1 MEPTMTK
8 HLDRELDS
16 LRSDLI
22 SQFGLV
28 EQMIL
33 TAVRALAERRTD
45 LSDEVIGQDVII
57 DANDIKFEEECLKLL
72 ALHQPVATN
81 MRWLF
86 TVVKVNNELERMA
99 DLACNIAERAK
110 SIEQYPLFPVPEEL
124 DEMAA
129 GATRMVKSALDS
141 FIEGDVEKSRA
152 VIAADDNVDYKNRLV
167 IEILHELMRDN
178 PDYIAPAVH
187 CFSASRHL
195 ERIADLAVNISEEV
209 IYLVL
214 GDIVRH
220 QHGESEILRTNPA

>member
-1 MEPTMTK
+1 MTK

-33 TAVRALAERRTD
+33 NAVRALAERRAD
-45 LSDEVIGQDVII
+45 LADEVISQDAII

-72 ALHQPVATN
+72 ALHQPVATS

-110 SIEQYPLFPVPEEL
+110 SIQEYPLFPVPEEL

-129 GATRMVKSALDS
+129 GATSMVKNALDS
-141 FIEGDVEKSRA
+141 FIEGDVTKSRA
-152 VIAADDNVDYKNRLV
+152 VIATDDQVDRKNRLV
-167 IEILHELMRDN
+167 IELLHEMMREN
-178 PDYIAPAVH
+178 SDYIAPAVH

-220 QHGESEILRTNPA
+220 QHGETGVHNNENADNR

>member
-1 MEPTMTK
+1 MTK
-8 HLDRELDS
+8 HLDRELDT

-28 EQMIL
+28 EHMIL
-33 TAVRALAERRTD
+33 TAVRALAERRGD
-45 LSDEVIGQDVII
+45 LSQEVIDQDAIV

-72 ALHQPVATN
+72 ALHQPVASS

-110 SIEQYPLFPVPEEL
+110 SIEQYPLFSVPEEL
-124 DEMAA
+124 DAMAA
-129 GATRMVKSALDS
+129 GATQMVKKALDS
-141 FIEGDVEKSRA
+141 FIEGDVEKSRE
-152 VIAADDNVDYKNRLV
+152 VIAADDKVDRTNRLV
-167 IEILHELMRDN
+167 IDLLHDVMREN

-220 QHGESEILRTNPA
+220 QHGETGTDNGV

>member
-1 MEPTMTK
+1 MTK

-16 LRSDLI
+16 LRRDLI

-33 TAVRALAERRTD
+33 TAVRALAERRAE
-45 LSDEVIGQDVII
+45 LADEVISQDTII

-72 ALHQPVATN
+72 ALHQPVAKS

-99 DLACNIAERAK
+99 DLSCNIAERAK
-110 SIEQYPLFPVPEEL
+110 SLQQYPLFPVPDEL
-124 DEMAA
+124 DDMAA
-129 GATRMVKSALDS
+129 GATRMVKNALDS
-141 FIEGDVEKSRA
+141 FIEDDVAKARA
-152 VIAADDNVDYKNRLV
+152 VIAADDEIDRKNRIV
-167 IEILHELMRDN
+167 IELLHEMMRDN
-178 PDYIAPAVH
+178 PDYITPAVH

-220 QHGESEILRTNPA
+220 QHGETQYNSNENPDNG

>member
-1 MEPTMTK
+1 MTK

-16 LRSDLI
+16 IRSDLI
-22 SQFGLV
+22 AQFGLV

-33 TAVRALAERRTD
+33 TAVRALAERRAD
-45 LSDEVIGQDVII
+45 LANEVIDQDAII

-72 ALHQPVATN
+72 ALHQPVASN

-110 SIEQYPLFPVPEEL
+110 SIKQYPLFPVPEEL

-129 GATRMVKSALDS
+129 GATRMVKNALDS

-152 VIAADDNVDYKNRLV
+152 VIAADDQVDRTNRIV
-167 IEILHELMRDN
+167 IDLLHELMRDN
-178 PDYIAPAVH
+178 SDYIAPAVH

-209 IYLVL
+209 IYLVT

-220 QHGESEILRTNPA
+220 QHGESENHSTENS

>member
-1 MEPTMTK
+1 MTK

-28 EQMIL
+28 EHMIL
-33 TAVRALAERRTD
+33 SAVRSLAERRSD
-45 LSDEVIGQDVII
+45 LADDVISQDSII
-57 DANDIKFEEECLKLL
+57 DSNDIKFEEECLKLL
-72 ALHQPVATN
+72 ALHQPVATS

-110 SIEQYPLFPVPEEL
+110 SIQQYPLFPVPEEL

-129 GATRMVKSALDS
+129 GATRMVKTALDS
-141 FIEGDVEKSRA
+141 FIEGDVDKSRA
-152 VIAADDNVDYKNRLV
+152 VIAADDDVDEKNKIL
-167 IEILHELMRDN
+167 IDLLHEMMREN
-178 PDYIAPAVH
+178 SDYIAPAVH

-209 IYLVL
+209 IYLVQ

-220 QHGESEILRTNPA
+220 QHGEVRPNLSK

>member
-1 MEPTMTK
+1 MTK

-33 TAVRALAERRTD
+33 SAVRSLAERRSD
-45 LSDEVIGQDVII
+45 LADEVIEQDAII

-72 ALHQPVATN
+72 ALHQPVATS

-110 SIEQYPLFPVPEEL
+110 SIQQYPLFPVPEEL

-129 GATRMVKSALDS
+129 GATRMVKNALDS
-141 FIEGDVEKSRA
+141 FIEGDVDKSRA
-152 VIAADDNVDYKNRLV
+152 VIAADDEVDHKNQIL
-167 IEILHELMRDN
+167 IELLHEMMREN
-178 PDYIAPAVH
+178 SDYIAPAVH

-220 QHGESEILRTNPA
+220 QHGEFDSHVSD

>member
-1 MEPTMTK
+1 MTK

-16 LRSDLI
+16 LRGDLI

-28 EQMIL
+28 EHMIL
-33 TAVRALAERRTD
+33 AAVRSLAERRSD
-45 LSDEVIGQDVII
+45 LADEVISQDSII
-57 DANDIKFEEECLKLL
+57 DSNDIKFEEECLKLL
-72 ALHQPVATN
+72 ALHQPVASS

-110 SIEQYPLFPVPEEL
+110 SIQQYPLFPVPEEL
-124 DEMAA
+124 DDMAA
-129 GATRMVKSALDS
+129 GATRMVKTALDS
-141 FIEGDVEKSRA
+141 FIEGDVDKSRA
-152 VIAADDNVDYKNRLV
+152 VIAADDDVDEKNKIL
-167 IEILHELMRDN
+167 IDLLHEMMREN
-178 PDYIAPAVH
+178 SDYIAPAVH

-209 IYLVL
+209 IYLVQ

-220 QHGESEILRTNPA
+220 QHGEVRPNISK

>member
-1 MEPTMTK
+1 MTK
-8 HLDRELDS
+8 HLDRALDS

-33 TAVRALAERRTD
+33 NAVRALAERRAD
-45 LSDEVIGQDVII
+45 LADEVISQDAII

-72 ALHQPVATN
+72 ALHQPVATS

-110 SIEQYPLFPVPEEL
+110 SIQEYPLFPVPEEL

-129 GATRMVKSALDS
+129 GATSMVKNALDS
-141 FIEGDVEKSRA
+141 FIEGDVTKSRA
-152 VIAADDNVDYKNRLV
+152 VIATDDQVDRKNRLV
-167 IEILHELMRDN
+167 IELLHEMMREN
-178 PDYIAPAVH
+178 SDYIAPAVH

-220 QHGESEILRTNPA
+220 QHGETEVHNNENADNR

>member
-1 MEPTMTK
+1 MTK
-8 HLDRELDS
+8 HLDRELNA
-16 LRSDLI
+16 LRIDLI
-22 SQFGLV
+22 SQFALV

-33 TAVRALAERRTD
+33 TAVRALAQRRAD
-45 LSDEVIGQDVII
+45 LADEVIDQDATV
-57 DANDIKFEEECLKLL
+57 DANDIRFEEECLKLL
-72 ALHQPVATN
+72 ALHQPVASS

-110 SIEQYPLFPVPEEL
+110 SVKQYPWFPVPEEL

-129 GATRMVKSALDS
+129 ASTQMVKRALDS
-141 FIEGDVEKSRA
+141 FIEGNVEKARE
-152 VIAADDNVDYKNRLV
+152 VIAADDQVDCKNRIV
-167 IEILHELMRDN
+167 IELLHELMREN
-178 PDYIAPAVH
+178 PEYIAPAVH

-209 IYLVL
+209 IYLVE

-220 QHGESEILRTNPA
+220 QHGEPDPAGGSESPD

>member
-1 MEPTMTK
+1 MSK
-8 HLDRELDS
+8 HLDRELDA

-33 TAVRALAERRTD
+33 TAVRALTERRGELCD
-45 LSDEVIGQDVII
+45 DVISQ
-57 DANDIKFEEECLKLL
+57 DAQVDTNDIKFEEECLKLL
-72 ALHQPVATN
+72 ALHQPVASN

-110 SIEQYPLFPVPEEL
+110 SIEKHPGFPVPKEL
-124 DEMAA
+124 NEMAA
-129 GATRMVKSALDS
+129 GATQMVKQALDS
-141 FIEGDVEKSRA
+141 FIEGDEDKARA
-152 VIAADDNVDYKNRLV
+152 VISSDDEVDRQNRIV
-167 IEILHELMRDN
+167 IEILHEKMREDPEN
-178 PDYIAPAVH
+178 ISPAVH

-220 QHGESEILRTNPA
+220 QHGETITKNN

>member
-1 MEPTMTK
+1 MEPAMTK

-124 DEMAA
+124 EEMAA

-152 VIAADDNVDYKNRLV
+152 VIAADENVDYKNRLV

>member
-1 MEPTMTK
+1 MTK

-16 LRSDLI
+16 LRGDLI

-28 EQMIL
+28 EHMIL
-33 TAVRALAERRTD
+33 AAVRSLAERRSD
-45 LSDEVIGQDVII
+45 LADEVISQDSII
-57 DANDIKFEEECLKLL
+57 DSNDIKFEEECLKLL
-72 ALHQPVATN
+72 ALHQPVATS

-110 SIEQYPLFPVPEEL
+110 SIKQYPLFPVPEEL
-124 DEMAA
+124 DDMAA
-129 GATRMVKSALDS
+129 GATRMVKTALDS
-141 FIEGDVEKSRA
+141 FIEGDVDKSRA
-152 VIAADDNVDYKNRLV
+152 VIAADDDVDEKNKIL
-167 IEILHELMRDN
+167 IDLLHEMMREN
-178 PDYIAPAVH
+178 SDYIAPAVH

-209 IYLVL
+209 IYLVQ

-220 QHGESEILRTNPA
+220 QHGEVRPNISK

>member
-1 MEPTMTK
+1 MSK

-33 TAVRALAERRTD
+33 SAVRSLAERRSD
-45 LSDEVIGQDVII
+45 LADEVIEQDAVI

-72 ALHQPVATN
+72 ALHQPVATS

-110 SIEQYPLFPVPEEL
+110 SIQQYPLFPVPEEL

-129 GATRMVKSALDS
+129 GATRMVKNALDS
-141 FIEGDVEKSRA
+141 FIEGDVDKSRA
-152 VIAADDNVDYKNRLV
+152 VIAADDEVDQKNQIL
-167 IEILHELMRDN
+167 IELLHEMMRDN
-178 PDYIAPAVH
+178 SDYIAPAVH

-220 QHGESEILRTNPA
+220 QHGEVDSHVSE

>member
-1 MEPTMTK
+1 MTK

-16 LRSDLI
+16 LRADLI

-28 EQMIL
+28 EHMIL
-33 TAVRALAERRTD
+33 AAVRSLAERRSD
-45 LSDEVIGQDVII
+45 LADEVISQDSII
-57 DANDIKFEEECLKLL
+57 DSNDIKFEEECLKLL
-72 ALHQPVATN
+72 ALHQPVATS

-110 SIEQYPLFPVPEEL
+110 SIQQYPLFPVPEEL
-124 DEMAA
+124 DDMAA
-129 GATRMVKSALDS
+129 GATRMVKTALDS
-141 FIEGDVEKSRA
+141 FIEGDVDKSRA
-152 VIAADDNVDYKNRLV
+152 VITADDEVDEKNKIL
-167 IEILHELMRDN
+167 IDLLHEMMRKN
-178 PDYIAPAVH
+178 SDYIAPAVH

-209 IYLVL
+209 IYLVQ

-220 QHGESEILRTNPA
+220 QHGEVRPNISK

>member
-1 MEPTMTK
+1 MTK

-33 TAVRALAERRTD
+33 NAVRALAERRAD
-45 LSDEVIGQDVII
+45 LADEVISQDAII

-72 ALHQPVATN
+72 ALHQPVATS

-110 SIEQYPLFPVPEEL
+110 SIQEYPLFPVPEEL

-129 GATRMVKSALDS
+129 GATSMVKNALDS
-141 FIEGDVEKSRA
+141 FIEGDVTKSRA
-152 VIAADDNVDYKNRLV
+152 VIATDDQVDRKNRLV
-167 IEILHELMRDN
+167 IELLHEMMREN
-178 PDYIAPAVH
+178 SDYIAPAVH

-220 QHGESEILRTNPA
+220 QHGETEVHNNENADNR

>member
-1 MEPTMTK
+1 MTK

-22 SQFGLV
+22 FQFGLV

-33 TAVRALAERRTD
+33 SAVRSLAERRSD
-45 LSDEVIGQDVII
+45 LADEVIEQDAII

-72 ALHQPVATN
+72 ALHQPVATS

-110 SIEQYPLFPVPEEL
+110 SIQQYPLFPVPEEL

-129 GATRMVKSALDS
+129 GATRMVKNALDS
-141 FIEGDVEKSRA
+141 FIEGDVDKSRA
-152 VIAADDNVDYKNRLV
+152 VIAADDEVDQKNQIL
-167 IEILHELMRDN
+167 IELLHEMMREN
-178 PDYIAPAVH
+178 SDYIAPAVH

-220 QHGESEILRTNPA
+220 QHGEFDSHASE

>member
-1 MEPTMTK
+1 MTK

-16 LRSDLI
+16 LRADLI

-45 LSDEVIGQDVII
+45 LADEVIIQDSII

-72 ALHQPVATN
+72 ALHQPVATS

-110 SIEQYPLFPVPEEL
+110 SIKQYPLFPVPDEL
-124 DEMAA
+124 DDMAA
-129 GATRMVKSALDS
+129 GATHMVKKALDA
-141 FIEGDVEKSRA
+141 FIEGDVEKARA
-152 VIAADDNVDYKNRLV
+152 VITADDQVDRKNRLV
-167 IEILHELMRDN
+167 IDLLHDVMREN
-178 PDYIAPAVH
+178 SDYIAPAVH

-220 QHGESEILRTNPA
+220 QHGETETP

>member
-1 MEPTMTK
+1 MTK

-220 QHGESEILRTNPA
+220 QHGQSEILRINPA

>member
-1 MEPTMTK
+1 MTK

-33 TAVRALAERRTD
+33 TAVRALGERRTD
-45 LSDEVIGQDVII
+45 LADEVIGQDVII

-167 IEILHELMRDN
+167 IEILHDLMRDN

>member
-1 MEPTMTK
+1 MTK

-16 LRSDLI
+16 LRRDLI

-33 TAVRALAERRTD
+33 TAVRALAEHRAE
-45 LSDEVIGQDVII
+45 LADEVISQDTII

-72 ALHQPVATN
+72 ALHQPVAKS

-99 DLACNIAERAK
+99 DLSCNIAERAK
-110 SIEQYPLFPVPEEL
+110 SLQQYPLFPVPDEL
-124 DEMAA
+124 DDMAA
-129 GATRMVKSALDS
+129 GATRMVKNALDS
-141 FIEGDVEKSRA
+141 FIEDDVPKARA
-152 VIAADDNVDYKNRLV
+152 VIAADDEIDRKNRIV
-167 IEILHELMRDN
+167 IELLHEMMRDN
-178 PDYIAPAVH
+178 PDYISPAVH

-220 QHGESEILRTNPA
+220 QHGETQYNSNENPDNG

>member
-1 MEPTMTK
+1 MTK

-16 LRSDLI
+16 LRGDLI

-28 EQMIL
+28 EHMIL
-33 TAVRALAERRTD
+33 AAVRSLAERRSD
-45 LSDEVIGQDVII
+45 LADEVISQDSII
-57 DANDIKFEEECLKLL
+57 DSNDIKFEEECLKLL
-72 ALHQPVATN
+72 ALHQPVASS

-110 SIEQYPLFPVPEEL
+110 SIQQYPLFPVPEEL
-124 DEMAA
+124 DDMAA
-129 GATRMVKSALDS
+129 GATRMVKTALDS
-141 FIEGDVEKSRA
+141 FIEGDVDKSRA
-152 VIAADDNVDYKNRLV
+152 VITADDEVDEKNKIL
-167 IEILHELMRDN
+167 IDLLHEMMRKN
-178 PDYIAPAVH
+178 SDYIAPAVH

-209 IYLVL
+209 IYLVQ

-220 QHGESEILRTNPA
+220 QHGEVRPNISK

>member
-1 MEPTMTK
+1 MTK

-16 LRSDLI
+16 LRGDLI

-28 EQMIL
+28 EHMIL
-33 TAVRALAERRTD
+33 AAVRSLAERRSD
-45 LSDEVIGQDVII
+45 LADEVISQDSII
-57 DANDIKFEEECLKLL
+57 DSNDIKFEEECLKLL
-72 ALHQPVATN
+72 ALHQPVATS

-110 SIEQYPLFPVPEEL
+110 SIQQYPLFPVPEEL
-124 DEMAA
+124 DDMAA
-129 GATRMVKSALDS
+129 GATRMVKTALDS
-141 FIEGDVEKSRA
+141 FIEGDVDKSRA
-152 VIAADDNVDYKNRLV
+152 VITADDEVDEKNKIL
-167 IEILHELMRDN
+167 IDLLHEMMRKN
-178 PDYIAPAVH
+178 SDYIAPAVH

-209 IYLVL
+209 IYLVQ

-220 QHGESEILRTNPA
+220 QHGEVRPNISK

>member
-1 MEPTMTK
+1 MTK
-8 HLDRELDS
+8 HLDRELDT

-28 EQMIL
+28 EHMIL
-33 TAVRALAERRTD
+33 TAVRALAERRGD
-45 LSDEVIGQDVII
+45 LAQEVIDQDAIV

-72 ALHQPVATN
+72 ALHQPVASS

-110 SIEQYPLFPVPEEL
+110 SIEQYPLFSVPEEL
-124 DEMAA
+124 DAMAA
-129 GATRMVKSALDS
+129 GATQMVKTALDS
-141 FIEGDVEKSRA
+141 FIEGDVEKSRE
-152 VIAADDNVDYKNRLV
+152 VIAADDKVDRTNRLV
-167 IEILHELMRDN
+167 IDLLHDVMREN

-220 QHGESEILRTNPA
+220 QHGETGTDNGV